1 MGEADRSIVF
11 RYRGRDLT
19 RQDLVQIRITIGAN
33 YSRGRSYI
41 SRCLCEQ
48 WDWRQA
54 TGRFKEYA
62 ARDLLLRL
70 QEAGHIEL
78 PPRLRVK
85 NNRKGPSLERKP
97 DFESQP
103 HSGQVNEF
111 PVPQLREAQGKDA
124 YLWDY
129 LIAHHH
135 YLGNP
140 RLVGEHL
147 KQLIYLDDQVV
158 GCLGWASAA
167 FKVAARDRWI
177 GWSADVRRQ
186 RLHLLTNNV
195 RFVLLPW
202 IQIKH
207 LASKVLAQS
216 VRGLSEQWQERYG
229 HPVVLAETF
238 VDTGRFAGTCYRAA
252 NWQAVGQSR
261 GHAKQGN
268 RYRCHGVAKAHYLY
282 PLRRDWRVVLLGEAP
297 EPGDER

>member
-1 MGEADRSIVF
+1 MGEADATILF
-11 RYRGRDLT
+11 RYRGRDLAKK
-19 RQDLVQIRITIGAN
+19 DLVQIRAAIGAN

-41 SRCLCEQ
+41 ARCLCEH

-54 TGRFKEYA
+54 NGRFKEYA

-70 QEAGHIEL
+70 EEAGHIEL

-85 NNRKGPSLERKP
+85 NNHKRQSFEHKP
-97 DFESQP
+97 AFESHP
-103 HSGQVNEF
+103 MGGQINEF
-111 PVPQLREAQGKDA
+111 PAPELCEARGEDA

-140 RLVGEHL
+140 KLVGEHL
-147 KQLIYLDDQVV
+147 KQLIYLDGQVV

-177 GWSADVRRQ
+177 GWSAEVRR
-186 RLHLLTNNV
+186 RHLYLLANNV

-202 IQIKH
+202 IRVKH

-216 VRGLSEQWQERYG
+216 VRGLSVHWQRRYG
-229 HPVVLAETF
+229 HPLVLAETF
-238 VDTGRFAGTCYRAA
+238 VETGRFAGTCYRAA
-252 NWQAVGQSR
+252 NWKEVGQSQ

-268 RYRCHGVAKAHYLY
+268 RYRCHGVVKAHYLY
-282 PLRRDWRVVLLGEAP
+282 PLRPHWRAILLGEVP
-297 EPGDER
+297 TSQDDP

>member
-1 MGEADRSIVF
+1 MGEADSTIVF

-19 RQDLVQIRITIGAN
+19 REDLAQIRAAISAD

-54 TGRFKEYA
+54 NGRFKEYA

-70 QEAGHIEL
+70 EEAGHITL

-85 NNRKGPSLERKP
+85 NNRKRPSFERKP

-103 HSGQVNEF
+103 RSGQVNEF
-111 PVPQLREAQGKDA
+111 PVPQLREAQGEDA

-147 KQLIYLDDQVV
+147 KQLIYLDAQVV

-186 RLHLLTNNV
+186 RLHLLANNA

-202 IQIKH
+202 IRVKH

-216 VRGLSEQWQERYG
+216 VRGLSEQWEERYG
-229 HPVVLAETF
+229 HPLVLAETF
-238 VDTGRFAGTCYRAA
+238 VETGRFAGTCYRAA

-261 GHAKQGN
+261 GHAKRGN

-282 PLRRDWRVVLLGEAP
+282 PLRRDWRAVLVGEVP
-297 EPGDER
+297 TSRDER

>member
-1 MGEADRSIVF
+1 MGEADTTVLF

-19 RQDLVQIRITIGAN
+19 SEDLVQIRAAIDAN

-41 SRCLCEQ
+41 SRCLCKQ

-54 TGRFKEYA
+54 NGRIKEYA

-70 QEAGHIEL
+70 EEAGHIEL

-85 NNRKGPSLERKP
+85 NNHKSPSFERKP
-97 DFESQP
+97 AFELRP
-103 HSGQVNEF
+103 LGGQVNAF
-111 PVPQLREAQGKDA
+111 PAPELREAHGEEA

-129 LIAHHH
+129 LIVHHH

-140 RLVGEHL
+140 KLVGEHL
-147 KQLIYLDDQVV
+147 KQLIYLDGQVV

-167 FKVAARDRWI
+167 FKVADRDRWI
-177 GWSADVRRQ
+177 GWSQEARRC
-186 RLHLLTNNV
+186 RLHLLANNV
-195 RFVLLPW
+195 RFILLPW
-202 IQIKH
+202 VRVKH

-216 VRGLSEQWQERYG
+216 VRGLSAQWEARYG
-229 HPVVLAETF
+229 HALVLAETF
-238 VDTGRFAGTCYRAA
+238 VETGRFAATCYRAA

-282 PLRRDWRVVLLGEAP
+282 PLRWDWRSVLVGEAP
-297 EPGDER
+297 ARQDER

>member
-1 MGEADRSIVF
+1 MGEADTTIVF

-19 RQDLVQIRITIGAN
+19 AEDLTGIRAIIAAN
-33 YSRGRSYI
+33 YARGRSHI
-41 SRCLCEQ
+41 SRRLCEQ
-48 WDWRQA
+48 WDWRQGN
-54 TGRFKEYA
+54 GRCKEYA

-70 QEAGHIEL
+70 EEAGHIEL

-85 NNRKGPSLERKP
+85 NNHKRPRFERKP
-97 DFESQP
+97 VFESRP
-103 HSGQVNEF
+103 LSGRVDAF
-111 PVPQLREAQGKDA
+111 AVPKLREARGEDA

-129 LIAHHH
+129 LIVHYH

-140 RLVGEHL
+140 RLVGEYL
-147 KQLIYLDDQVV
+147 KQLIYLDGQVV

-186 RLHLLTNNV
+186 RLHLLVNNV

-202 IQIKH
+202 IRVEH
-207 LASKVLAQS
+207 LASNVLARS
-216 VRGLSEQWQERYG
+216 ARGLCAHWQERYG

-238 VDTGRFAGTCYRAA
+238 VEAGRFAGTCYRAA
-252 NWQAVGQSR
+252 NWQQVGLSL

-282 PLRRDWRVVLLGEAP
+282 PLRRDWRAVLLGQAP
-297 EPGDER
+297 ASRDQR